1 MSDAKFDLAKEV
13 VIVRRRKGGG
23 EDGHHGGAWKIA
35 YADFMTAMMAFFLV
49 MWLVSMT
56 DDKTIVQIA
65 NYFNPLQLTDAAAT
79 KKGLRD
85 ADPKAPYASHG
96 DRKEEMQAPSASPRR
111 KADDNARKE
120 KAAAAE
126 ARMFVDPMESLEA
139 VASQAFDIGAS
150 QTSIEEFGLTL
161 GDSSTPGQQ
170 RDATDAFDSGVGA
183 GSQVRESRD
192 VRVVP
197 GAAATRPSTS
207 GGEGIDAAQDAALTS
222 DADKRYQSVA
232 EKILKATQ
240 GIRGVG
246 PQVSVT
252 HTGDGIL
259 VSVMDH
265 DGFEMF
271 RRGSAEPQP
280 HTLKLLERITPILRA
295 AGGNIVIRGHTDA
308 ANFRTSSYDN
318 WRLST
323 ARAHMAQY
331 MLRRAGLRDEQLEK
345 IEGMADKAL
354 RVPSNPYAAQNRRIE
369 ILLRAPK
376 S

>member
-85 ADPKAPYASHG
+85 ADPKAPYASYG
-96 DRKEEMQAPSASPRR
+96 DGKEETQAAPPSPR
-111 KADDNARKE
+111 KADDKARKE
-120 KAAAAE
+120 KTAVAE
-126 ARMFVDPMESLEA
+126 AKMFVDPMEALET
-139 VASQAFDIGAS
+139 VAGQAFDVGAS
-150 QTSIEEFGLTL
+150 QESIEEFGLIPAN
-161 GDSSTPGQQ
+161 SRTPGQQ
-170 RDATDAFDSGVGA
+170 RDATDAFDSSDSA
-183 GSQVRESRD
+183 GSSGEESRD
-192 VRVVP
+192 DRVVP
-197 GAAATRPSTS
+197 GAAVTQPSTS
-207 GGEGIDAAQDAALTS
+207 SSEAMNAAHDMALRS
-222 DADKRYQSVA
+222 QADKRYQSVA
-232 EKILKATQ
+232 EKILKTTQ
-240 GIRGVG
+240 GIRGIG
-246 PQVSVT
+246 PQVTVT
-252 HTGDGIL
+252 NTRDGIL

-271 RRGSAEPQP
+271 RRGSAEPKP
-280 HTLKLLERITPILRA
+280 HTLRLLERITPILRA
-295 AGGNIVIRGHTDA
+295 AGGNVVIRGHTDA

-323 ARAHMAQY
+323 ARAHMAHY
-331 MLRRAGLRDEQLEK
+331 MMQRAGLHDEQLEK
-345 IEGMADKAL
+345 IEGLADKAL
-354 RVPSNPYAAQNRRIE
+354 RVPSEPYAAQNRRIE

>member
-23 EDGHHGGAWKIA
+23 DDGHHGGAWKIA

-96 DRKEEMQAPSASPRR
+96 DRKEETPAAPPSPR
-111 KADDNARKE
+111 KADDKARKE
-120 KAAAAE
+120 KAAVAE
-126 ARMFVDPMESLEA
+126 AKMFVDPMKALET
-139 VASQAFDIGAS
+139 VAGQAFDVGAS
-150 QTSIEEFGLTL
+150 QQSIEEFGLIPA
-161 GDSSTPGQQ
+161 DPSTRGQP
-170 RDATDAFDSGVGA
+170 RVATDAFDSGDSA
-183 GSQVRESRD
+183 GSPGEESRD
-192 VRVVP
+192 GRVAP
-197 GAAATRPSTS
+197 GAAVTQPSTS
-207 GGEGIDAAQDAALTS
+207 SSEATDAAQDMALRS
-222 DADKRYQSVA
+222 EADKRYQSVA

-240 GIRGVG
+240 GIRGIG
-246 PQVSVT
+246 PQVSVAN
-252 HTGDGIL
+252 TGDGIL

-271 RRGSAEPQP
+271 RRGSAEPKP
-280 HTLKLLERITPILRA
+280 HTLRLLERITPVLRA
-295 AGGNIVIRGHTDA
+295 AGGNVVIRGHTDA

-323 ARAHMAQY
+323 ARAHMAHY
-331 MLRRAGLRDEQLEK
+331 MMRRAGLHDEQLEK
-345 IEGMADKAL
+345 IEGLADKAL
-354 RVPSNPYAAQNRRIE
+354 RVPSDPYAAQNRRIE
-369 ILLRAPK
+369 ILLRALK